1 MSGGVTAAGG
11 PASCAIGSGA
21 LRGDGSRR
29 GDGTGATDPPRLVDS
44 IAVAR
49 DSGSPDVSSGG
60 NAVGASRDDGAG
72 NFPAEIS
79 PDGTAPTIGP
89 IAAEAAG
96 RAGASTTR
104 SSGISALRSRQGK
117 SMPGSPSACPPKVS
131 DSSSAWISSENPSAA
146 ASRRRSRPT
155 A

>member
-29 GDGTGATDPPRLVDS
+29 GDNTGATDPPRLVDS

-49 DSGSPDVSSGG
+49 DSRSPDVSFGG
-60 NAVGASRDDGAG
+60 DAVGTSRDDGAG

-89 IAAEAAG
+89 IATVALLSPVLARSGPSFAPELPPP
-96 RAGASTTR
+96 RA
-104 SSGISALRSRQGK
+104 
-117 SMPGSPSACPPKVS
+117 
-131 DSSSAWISSENPSAA
+131 
-146 ASRRRSRPT
+146 
-155 A
+155 